1 MSRLEVLLLLL
12 LLSPLSLAT
21 RTAMADETAVASSS
35 SPAEEAKPEAELPE
49 TPSLDPPA
57 TGEPGEEDEQAMPDE
72 QAEDGS
78 AAEGESDNDEPSP
91 GQADLDKATQLKL
104 TASDGKQMN
113 DVIQLLAS
121 AMKKGLD
128 EENEAFAKQM
138 LASTLMERGQGLA
151 AVLLEQPRGAGAQQD
166 PRWAQLRLI
175 ALSDLSNAVKLDP
188 SEVSAWVLIGRLHQ
202 MPGGDPKAANQAYT
216 KVIDLEDADAK
227 LKAEAHARRATLQ
240 EDPDEQLADITGAIE
255 ADPDNG
261 SYLLLRVRHHLAT
274 KQLDEALADVDK
286 AIELSSDD
294 YTAHELRGLVLREQ
308 GETEE
313 AFKAFDRAGEIN
325 PESPMPYLQ
334 RAEMHSKLGDMEQA
348 IDQASKAIDRAESNE
363 LGYLLRADF
372 HLRNDQAEEGLADAE
387 RVLELRPNFPPAILL
402 KARAYEMMGKMK
414 LALGQLEELANATQD
429 RADLDLQIAL
439 YALQLEMPRRAIEAL
454 DRAIEAQPDEAI
466 LYRYRG
472 DSYLNI
478 GKHAEAIADYEKAM
492 ELAPDDYG
500 VLNNLA
506 WTLATSP
513 EDELRDGQRAV
524 ELATKACELSEFQ
537 AAHILS
543 TLAAAHAEVGDFE
556 KAKEWVQKGIELDDP
571 ENVEQLKE
579 ELAHYERGETIRERQ
594 EQDAG
599 EREGAEETPAKDDHR
614 ELEKP
619 SGSTP
624 APRRSI
630 DF

>member
-21 RTAMADETAVASSS
+21 GTAMADETAVASSS

-49 TPSLDPPA
+49 TPSLDPPT

-348 IDQASKAIDRAESNE
+348 IDQTSKAIDRAESNE